1 MRPLWSEPVGRG
13 LATLAL
19 ALLAVA
25 GNYFHL
31 PLLFGLDF
39 IFGSIAVMLAV
50 LLLGTLPAVIV
61 AIAGGL
67 YTLVLWGVPYP
78 MVVFVIEALV
88 VGLVYR
94 RWLHNVVVADLL
106 YWLVIGVPLVL
117 LSYRGLIGMDWEPTT
132 MIALKQAV
140 NALFNTLIASLLVM
154 LWRLSGRGAQASR
167 LGRPSLANLLFHAML
182 PVTLLA
188 GLVPILHEGYQ
199 QRDGHEAFM
208 VERLQERA
216 ENLSERLA
224 TDYREGR
231 VRYDYHLGRVQTRE
245 DLGLAIVS
253 PEGRVLAS
261 RGDVRSVLEAS
272 DGQVEP
278 RDRELSIWLPGGS
291 MSAVGRWGQGS
302 YFVDAPVGPV
312 PDVGQVYAE
321 MPAAPVVRAL
331 EQQRV
336 ELFALLT
343 IIVALAILVSAALS
357 YAISRPLRKL
367 DAVSA
372 GLSSDIAAGRSP
384 VLPESR
390 ILEYDGLAGTLREM
404 SRQLVA
410 SFRQQAQARSELE
423 SEVRAR
429 TSELAQTA
437 DQLQAVLAAASE
449 FAIVVTDRNGLITLF
464 NPGAEKMTGYAADEM
479 VGKQSPALFHVP
491 EEIAARVAQLSA
503 ASERPIE
510 GFRVFTEVADRDGA
524 ETREWTFVRKDGVRI
539 PVSLTVTPQTDK
551 KGNINGY
558 LGIAEDIT
566 ERKAA
571 EQALRESEKRF
582 RDATQQLTLA
592 TKAARLG
599 VWDLNP
605 ATGWLDW
612 DTGMFQIYGMAEQ
625 DFGHAMEEWTQTL
638 LPEDLEQAMADFD
651 QGTTQ
656 SDTPYESEFR
666 IRRGDGEVRHIRA
679 MAQAIPGPEGG
690 LERVIGI
697 NEDITDR
704 KQAEIALLEQ
714 AQHTQAVLDNMV
726 DGIIT
731 IDADGITQSFNPAAA
746 RIFGYAV
753 AEVLGRNISM
763 LMPSPHREAHNR
775 YLRDYQRTG
784 VARIIGIGR
793 EVEGQRKD
801 GSLFPMELA
810 LSEVTQHGQPLYVGM
825 VRDITERKRVERMK
839 NEFVSTVS
847 HELRTP
853 LTSISGSLGMLASGA
868 LGELSGKANEMV
880 TIAQRN
886 SQRLTL
892 LINDLL
898 DMEKIAAGKLHFEMR
913 AQPLQPLLE
922 QALESHRGHGA
933 QHDVKLVLDGDA
945 SGGAV
950 RVDDQRLLQVIA
962 NLLSN
967 AVKFSPPGGTVRVS
981 AQSVSAPTEG
991 VRVSVADD
999 GPGVPDD
1006 FRERIFGKFAQADAS
1021 DSRAKGGTGLGLA
1034 ISRELVEHMGGR
1046 IGFDSVEGA
1055 GATFWVELPLA
1066 RDANVNPSGSE
1077 PRSAAGRYATG
1088 P

>member
-167 LGRPSLANLLFHAML
+167 LGRPSLASLLFHAML

-312 PDVGQVYAE
+312 PDVAQVYAE

-343 IIVALAILVSAALS
+343 IIVALAILFSAALS
-357 YAISRPLRKL
+357 YAISRPLHKL

-390 ILEYDGLAGTLREM
+390 ILEYDGLAETLREM

-423 SEVRAR
+423 SEVQAR
-429 TSELAQTA
+429 TAQLAQTA

-449 FAIVVTDRNGLITLF
+449 FAIVVTDRDGLITLF
-464 NPGAEKMTGYAADEM
+464 NPGAEKMTGYAADDL
-479 VGKQSPALFHVP
+479 VGKQSPALFHLS
-491 EEIAARVAQLSA
+491 EEIATRSAELSA
-503 ASERPIE
+503 AYGRPVE
-510 GFRVFTEVADRDGA
+510 GFRAFTEVADRDGA
-524 ETREWTFVRKDGVRI
+524 ETREWTFVCKDGVRI
-539 PVSLTVTPQTDK
+539 PVSLTVTPKTDQ
-551 KGNINGY
+551 KGNITGY

-571 EQALRESEKRF
+571 EQALRESEQRF
-582 RDATQQLTLA
+582 RDTAQQLTLA
-592 TKAARLG
+592 AEAAQLG
-599 VWDLNP
+599 VWDLDLAN
-605 ATGWLDW
+605 GRLDW
-612 DTGMFQIYGMAEQ
+612 DAGMFRIYGLGEQ
-625 DFGHAMEEWTQTL
+625 DFGHAVEEWTCNL
-638 LPEDLEQAMADFD
+638 LPESQEQATADFEH
-651 QGTTQ
+651 GLAHPE
-656 SDTPYESEFR
+656 TPYESEFR
-666 IRRGDGEVRHIRA
+666 IRRGDGQIRHIRA
-679 MAQAIPGPEGG
+679 IAQAISGPGGRA
-690 LERVIGI
+690 ERVIGI
-697 NEDITDR
+697 NEDITER
-704 KQAEIALLEQ
+704 KAAETAVVEH
-714 AQHTQAVLDNMV
+714 AQHTQAILDNMV

-731 IDADGITQSFNPAAA
+731 IDVNGIMQSFNPAAK
-746 RIFGYAV
+746 RIFGYGAD
-753 AEVLGRNISM
+753 EVLGRNVRM
-763 LMPSPHREAHNR
+763 LMPSPHREAHDS
-775 YLRDYQRTG
+775 YLRNYQRTG

-810 LSEVTQHGQPLYVGM
+810 LSEITQHGQPLYVGM
-825 VRDITERKRVERMK
+825 ARDITERKRVERMK

-853 LTSISGSLGMLASGA
+853 LTSISGSLGMVASGA
-868 LGELSGKANEMV
+868 LGELPEKAGEMV
-880 TIAQRN
+880 AIAQRN
-886 SQRLTL
+886 SERLTL

-913 AQPLQPLLE
+913 PQPLKSLLD
-922 QALESHRGHGA
+922 QALESYQSYGD
-933 QHDVKLVLDGDA
+933 QHQVELVLESGVPEIDVRADG
-945 SGGAV
+945 
-950 RVDDQRLLQVIA
+950 RRLMQVMG

-967 AVKFSPPGGTVRVS
+967 AVKFSVPGGSVRVS
-981 AQSVSAPTEG
+981 AQALSAPDAC

-999 GPGVPDD
+999 GPGVPED
-1006 FRERIFGKFAQADAS
+1006 FREHIFEKFAQADAS
-1021 DSRAKGGTGLGLA
+1021 DTRQKGGTGLGLA
-1034 ISRELVEHMGGR
+1034 ITRELVEHMGGR

-1055 GATFWVELPLA
+1055 GATFWFELPLA
-1066 RDANVNPSGSE
+1066 LDSGSF
-1077 PRSAAGRYATG
+1077 ALTAGR
-1088 P
+1088 

>member
-1 MRPLWSEPVGRG
+1 MRQQWSGPVERG

-25 GNYFHL
+25 GNFFHL

-94 RWLHNVVVADLL
+94 RWLYNVVVADLL

-117 LSYRGLIGMDWEPTT
+117 LFYRGLIGMDWEPTT

-154 LWRLSGRGAQASR
+154 LWRLSRRGEQASR
-167 LGRPSLANLLFHAML
+167 LGRPSLASLLFHAML

-188 GLVPILHEGYQ
+188 GLAPILHESYQ
-199 QRDGHEAFM
+199 QRDEQESFM

-224 TDYREGR
+224 SDYREGR
-231 VRYDYHLGRVQTRE
+231 VRYDYHLRRVQTRE

-272 DGQVEP
+272 DGQVETL
-278 RDRELSIWLPGGS
+278 DRELSIWLPDGS
-291 MSAVGRWGQGS
+291 MSAVGRWGQGA
-302 YFVDAPVGPV
+302 YFVAAPVGPV
-312 PDVGQVYAE
+312 PDIEQVYAE

-343 IIVALAILVSAALS
+343 VIVALAILVSAALS

-372 GLSSDIAAGRSP
+372 GLSSDIAAGRAP
-384 VLPESR
+384 ELPESR
-390 ILEYDGLAGTLREM
+390 IFEYDGLAGTLREM

-410 SFRQQAQARSELE
+410 SFRQQAQARIELE
-423 SEVRAR
+423 SEVQAR
-429 TSELAQTA
+429 TAELAQTA

-449 FAIVVTDRNGLITLF
+449 FAIVVTDRDGLITLF

-479 VGKQSPALFHVP
+479 VGQQSPALFHVP
-491 EEIAARVAQLSA
+491 EEIAARAAQLSA

-510 GFRVFTEVADRDGA
+510 GFQVFTEVADREGA
-524 ETREWTFVRKDGVRI
+524 ETREWTFVRKGGMRI

-551 KGNINGY
+551 QGNINGY

-571 EQALRESEKRF
+571 ERAVRESEKRF

-592 TKAARLG
+592 TEAAQLG
-599 VWDLNP
+599 VWDLNL
-605 ATGWLDW
+605 TSGRLDW
-612 DTGMFQIYGMAEQ
+612 DSGMFRLYGVLPR
-625 DFGHAMEEWTQTL
+625 DFGHHADDWRRAL
-638 LPEDLEQAMADFD
+638 LPEDVEHAEASLETILERP
-651 QGTTQ
+651 GTPREFT
-656 SDTPYESEFR
+656 FR
-666 IRRGDGEVRHIRA
+666 ILRGDGATRHIRA
-679 MAQAIPGPEGG
+679 MAQAITDAAGVVV
-690 LERVIGI
+690 RAIGV
-697 NEDITDR
+697 NEDVTER
-704 KQAEIALLEQ
+704 MEAERALAEQ
-714 AQHTQAVLDNMV
+714 ALRTQTIIDNIV

-731 IDADGITQSFNPAAA
+731 IDRDGLIQSFNPGAS
-746 RIFGYAV
+746 RIFGYMPREV
-753 AEVLGRNISM
+753 AGRNVSV
-763 LMPSPHREAHNR
+763 LMTGPDRESHDV
-775 YLRDYQRTG
+775 YLRNYQATG
-784 VARIIGIGR
+784 NRRVIGTSRELQGR
-793 EVEGQRKD
+793 RKD
-801 GSLFPMELA
+801 GTVFPMELA
-810 LSEVTQHGQPLYVGM
+810 VSEVTQHGEPLYVGV

-853 LTSISGSLGMLASGA
+853 LTSISGALGMIASGA
-868 LGELSGKANEMV
+868 LGELPGKVGEMV

-898 DMEKIAAGKLHFEMR
+898 DMEKIAAGKLHFDMR
-913 AQPLQPLLE
+913 AERLEPLLE
-922 QALESHRGHGA
+922 QALESYRGYA
-933 QHDVKLVLDGDA
+933 EQHQVQLVLD
-945 SGGAV
+945 SGAPGVAV
-950 RVDDQRLLQVIA
+950 RVDDQRLLQVLA

-967 AVKFSPPGGTVRVS
+967 AVKFSPPGGSVRVS
-981 AQSVSAPTEG
+981 VQASNEPTEG

-999 GPGVPDD
+999 GPGVPDN
-1006 FRERIFGKFAQADAS
+1006 FREQIFGKFAQADGS
-1021 DSRAKGGTGLGLA
+1021 DSRTKGGTGLGLA
-1034 ISRELVEHMGGR
+1034 ISQELVEHMGGR
-1046 IGFDSVEGA
+1046 IGFDSVEGE
-1055 GATFWVELPLA
+1055 GATFWFELPLA
-1066 RDANVNPSGSE
+1066 RDANGYPSSSE
-1077 PRSAAGRYATG
+1077 PGSGYG
-1088 P
+1088 PHVTDP

>member
-1 MRPLWSEPVGRG
+1 MERG

-94 RWLHNVVVADLL
+94 RWLYNVVVADLL
-106 YWLVIGVPLVL
+106 YWVVIGVPLVL

-167 LGRPSLANLLFHAML
+167 LGRPSLASLLFHAML

-261 RGDVRSVLEAS
+261 RGEVRSVLEAS

-331 EQQRV
+331 EHQRV

-343 IIVALAILVSAALS
+343 VIVALAIVVSAALS

-372 GLSSDIAAGRSP
+372 GLGSDIAAGRAP

-390 ILEYDGLAGTLREM
+390 IFEYDGLAGTLREM

-423 SEVRAR
+423 SEVQAR
-429 TSELAQTA
+429 TAELAQTA

-449 FAIVVTDRNGLITLF
+449 FAIVVTDRDGLITLF

-479 VGKQSPALFHVP
+479 VGQQSPALFHVP
-491 EEIAARVAQLSA
+491 EEIAARAAQLSA

-510 GFRVFTEVADRDGA
+510 GFQVFTEVADREGA
-524 ETREWTFVRKDGVRI
+524 ETREWTFVRKGGMRI

-551 KGNINGY
+551 QGNINGY

-571 EQALRESEKRF
+571 EQAVRESEQRF
-582 RDATQQLTLA
+582 RDMAEQLSLA
-592 TKAARLG
+592 TEAAGLG
-599 VWDLNP
+599 IWDLYP
-605 ATGWLDW
+605 ATGWLEW
-612 DTGMFQIYGMAEQ
+612 DGGMFRLYGADPEG
-625 DFGHAMEEWTQTL
+625 FGHSAEDWRKAV
-638 LPEDLEQAMADFD
+638 LPEDLDQAEASLEHTLARAGAPNEFV
-651 QGTTQ
+651 
-656 SDTPYESEFR
+656 FR
-666 IRRGDGEVRHIRA
+666 IRRGDGATRHIRA
-679 MAQAIPGPEGG
+679 MARAVTDEEGTVV
-690 LERVIGI
+690 RVIGV
-697 NEDITDR
+697 NEDITER
-704 KQAEIALLEQ
+704 KQAERALAEE
-714 AQHTQAVLDNMV
+714 AHRTQTILDNMV

-731 IDADGITQSFNPAAA
+731 IDASGIMQSFNPAAT
-746 RIFGYAV
+746 RIFGYTAD
-753 AEVLGRNISM
+753 EVLGRNVSM
-763 LMPSPHREAHNR
+763 LMPSPHREAHDR
-775 YLRDYQRTG
+775 YLRVYQQTG

-913 AQPLQPLLE
+913 VQPLQPLLE

-981 AQSVSAPTEG
+981 VQSVSDPTEG

-1006 FRERIFGKFAQADAS
+1006 FREHIFGKFAQADGS

-1046 IGFDSVEGA
+1046 IGFDSREGA
-1055 GATFWVELPLA
+1055 GATFWFELPLA
-1066 RDANVNPSGSE
+1066 REASADPSSTG
-1077 PRSAAGRYATG
+1077 PGSAAGRSDR
-1088 P
+1088 